1 MPVPAADGNA
11 DQVLTIAV
19 LPGDGIGIE
28 VMDAA
33 LAVLRQLQQQVPGL
47 QLRLQHC
54 SAGAS
59 EYQQSGTAL
68 PQETLQACRN
78 ADAVLLG
85 AMGLPHVR
93 QPDGREVTPQIDLRE
108 HFQLY
113 QGIRPAYLHH
123 DMDTPLRSVQAGEID
138 LIVVRESTEG
148 LFHSRGQQVAPDAD
162 TVDDLLRVTRTGS
175 HRLFH
180 AAFRLA
186 RQRRRKLTLVDKAN
200 VLPSMVLFRR
210 YFDEIAE
217 QYPDVQTERMYVDAA
232 ALHMVRRPQSFDV
245 IVTENM
251 FGDILSDLAA
261 ALVGGMGMAPSADIG
276 DHVAVFQPCH
286 GTAPDIAGLG
296 IANPI
301 AMILSLGMMLEWLG
315 TETTR
320 SAAAL
325 LRTAVVTALR
335 DPAVRTPDLGGN
347 CTTAAITQAVLAGL
361 QAG

>member
-1 MPVPAADGNA
+1 MPAAVNEATPDS
-11 DQVLTIAV
+11 DLTIAV

-33 LAVLRQLQQQVPGL
+33 LVVLQQLQLLVPGL

-54 SAGAS
+54 PAGAA
-59 EYQQSGTAL
+59 EYQRSGTAL
-68 PQETLQACRN
+68 PAETLLACRD

-113 QGIRPAYLHH
+113 QGIRPAYLYHQT
-123 DMDTPLRSVQAGEID
+123 DTPLRSLQAGEID

-148 LFHSRGQQVAPDAD
+148 LFHSRGQQIATNAE
-162 TVDDLLRVTRTGS
+162 TVDDTLRVTRKGS
-175 HRLFH
+175 ERLFH
-180 AAFRLA
+180 SAFRLA
-186 RQRRRKLTLVDKAN
+186 LKRRQKLTLVDKAN

-210 YFDEIAE
+210 YFDQIAKL
-217 QYPDVQTERMYVDAA
+217 YPDVQTERMYVDAA

-276 DHVAVFQPCH
+276 EDVAVFQPCH
-286 GTAPDIAGLG
+286 GTAPDIAGKG
-296 IANPI
+296 IANPV
-301 AMILSLGMMLEWLG
+301 AMILSLGMMLDWLN
-315 TETTR
+315 TPATR
-320 SAAAL
+320 SAAVL
-325 LRTAVVTALR
+325 LRNAVSDALHDTTA
-335 DPAVRTPDLGGN
+335 RTPDLGGN
-347 CTTAAITQAVLAGL
+347 CTTAHVTDAVLASL
-361 QAG
+361 RNS

>member
-1 MPVPAADGNA
+1 MPAAVDEA
-11 DQVLTIAV
+11 TPDSDLTIAV

-33 LAVLRQLQQQVPGL
+33 LVVLQQLQLLVPGL

-54 SAGAS
+54 PAGAA
-59 EYQQSGTAL
+59 EYQRSGTAL
-68 PQETLQACRN
+68 PAETLLACRN

-113 QGIRPAYLHH
+113 QGIRPAYLYHQA
-123 DMDTPLRSVQAGEID
+123 DTPLRSLQAGEID

-148 LFHSRGQQVAPDAD
+148 LFHSRGQQIATNAE
-162 TVDDLLRVTRTGS
+162 TVDDTLRVTRKGS
-175 HRLFH
+175 ERLFH
-180 AAFRLA
+180 SAFRLA
-186 RQRRRKLTLVDKAN
+186 LKRRQKLTLVDKAN

-210 YFDEIAE
+210 YFDQIAKL
-217 QYPDVQTERMYVDAA
+217 YPDVQTERMYVDAA

-276 DHVAVFQPCH
+276 EDVAVFQPCH
-286 GTAPDIAGLG
+286 GTAPDIAGKG
-296 IANPI
+296 IANPV
-301 AMILSLGMMLEWLG
+301 AMILSLGMMLDWLD
-315 TETTR
+315 TPATR
-320 SAAAL
+320 SAAVL
-325 LRTAVVTALR
+325 LRNAVSDALQDTTA
-335 DPAVRTPDLGGN
+335 RTPDLGGN
-347 CTTAAITQAVLAGL
+347 CTTAHVTDAVLASL
-361 QAG
+361 RNS

>member
-1 MPVPAADGNA
+1 MPAAVNEATPDS
-11 DQVLTIAV
+11 DLTIAV

-33 LAVLRQLQQQVPGL
+33 LVVLQQLQLLVPGL

-54 SAGAS
+54 PAGAA
-59 EYQQSGTAL
+59 EYQRSGTAL
-68 PQETLQACRN
+68 PAETLLACRD

-113 QGIRPAYLHH
+113 QGIRPAYLYHQA
-123 DMDTPLRSVQAGEID
+123 DTPLRSLQAGEID

-148 LFHSRGQQVAPDAD
+148 LFHSRGQQIATNAE
-162 TVDDLLRVTRTGS
+162 TVDDTLRVTRKGS
-175 HRLFH
+175 ERLFH
-180 AAFRLA
+180 SAFRLA
-186 RQRRRKLTLVDKAN
+186 LKRRQKLTLVDKAN

-210 YFDEIAE
+210 YFDQIAKL
-217 QYPDVQTERMYVDAA
+217 YPDVQTERMYVDAA

-245 IVTENM
+245 FVTENM

-276 DHVAVFQPCH
+276 EDVAVFQPCH
-286 GTAPDIAGLG
+286 GTAPDIAGKG
-296 IANPI
+296 IANPV
-301 AMILSLGMMLEWLG
+301 AMILSLGMMLDWLD
-315 TETTR
+315 TPATR
-320 SAAAL
+320 SAAVL
-325 LRTAVVTALR
+325 LRNAVSDALQATTA
-335 DPAVRTPDLGGN
+335 RTPDLGGN
-347 CTTAAITQAVLAGL
+347 CTTAHVTDAVLASL
-361 QAG
+361 RNS

>member
-1 MPVPAADGNA
+1 MPAAVNEATPDS
-11 DQVLTIAV
+11 DLTIAV

-33 LAVLRQLQQQVPGL
+33 LVVLQQLQLQVPGL

-54 SAGAS
+54 PAGAA
-59 EYQQSGTAL
+59 EYQRSGTAL
-68 PQETLQACRN
+68 PAETLLACRD

-93 QPDGREVTPQIDLRE
+93 QPDGREVTPQIDLRD

-113 QGIRPAYLHH
+113 QGIRPAYLYHQT
-123 DMDTPLRSVQAGEID
+123 DTPLRSLQAGEID

-148 LFHSRGQQVAPDAD
+148 LFHSRGQQIATNAE
-162 TVDDLLRVTRTGS
+162 TVDDTLRVTRKGS
-175 HRLFH
+175 ERLFH
-180 AAFRLA
+180 SAFRLA
-186 RQRRRKLTLVDKAN
+186 LKRRQKLTLVDKAN

-210 YFDEIAE
+210 YFDQIAKL
-217 QYPDVQTERMYVDAA
+217 YPDVQTERMYVDAA

-276 DHVAVFQPCH
+276 EDVAVFQPCH
-286 GTAPDIAGLG
+286 GTAPDIAGKG
-296 IANPI
+296 IANPV
-301 AMILSLGMMLEWLG
+301 AMILSLGMMLDWLN
-315 TETTR
+315 TPATR
-320 SAAAL
+320 SAAVL
-325 LRTAVVTALR
+325 LRNAVSDALHDTTA
-335 DPAVRTPDLGGN
+335 RTPDLGGN
-347 CTTAAITQAVLAGL
+347 CTTAHVTDAVLASL
-361 QAG
+361 RNS

>member
-1 MPVPAADGNA
+1 MPAADRDA
-11 DQVLTIAV
+11 DQILTIAV

-33 LAVLRQLQQQVPGL
+33 LVVLRQLQHRIP
-47 QLRLQHC
+47 RLQIHLRHC
-54 SAGAS
+54 AAGAS
-59 EYQQSGTAL
+59 EYQRSGTAL
-68 PQETLQACRN
+68 PDETLQICRD

-113 QGIRPAYLHH
+113 QGIRPAYLYHE
-123 DMDTPLRSVQAGEID
+123 MDTPLRSVQAGGID

-148 LFHSRGQQVAPDAD
+148 LFHSRGQRIAPDAE

-175 HRLFH
+175 QRLFH
-180 AAFRLA
+180 AAFQLA
-186 RQRRRKLTLVDKAN
+186 RKRRRKLTLVDKAN

-261 ALVGGMGMAPSADIG
+261 ALIGGMGMAPSADIG
-276 DHVAVFQPCH
+276 EDVAVFQPCH
-286 GTAPDIAGLG
+286 GTAPDIAGQG
-296 IANPI
+296 IANPM
-301 AMILSLGMMLEWLG
+301 AMILSLEMMLEWLG
-315 TETTR
+315 PETTR

-347 CTTAAITQAVLAGL
+347 CTTDQLTEAVLACLRTG
-361 QAG
+361 

>member
-1 MPVPAADGNA
+1 MTVPAAELDA
-11 DQVLTIAV
+11 DRVLTIAV

-33 LAVLRQLQQQVPGL
+33 LAVLRQLQQRFPLL
-47 QLRLQHC
+47 QLSLRHC
-54 SAGAS
+54 SAGAA
-59 EYQQSGTAL
+59 EYQRSGTAL
-68 PQETLQACRN
+68 PEETLQACRD

-113 QGIRPAYLHH
+113 QGIRPAFLYHE
-123 DMDTPLRSVQAGEID
+123 MDTPLRAPRAGEID

-148 LFHSRGQQVAPDAD
+148 LFHSRGQRVAPDAE
-162 TVDDLLRVTRTGS
+162 TVDDLLRVTRHGS
-175 HRLFH
+175 QRLFH
-180 AAFRLA
+180 AAFQLA
-186 RQRRRKLTLVDKAN
+186 RKRRRRLTLVDKAN

-232 ALHMVRRPQSFDV
+232 ALHMVRRPHTFDV

-276 DHVAVFQPCH
+276 DEVAVFQPCH
-286 GTAPDIAGLG
+286 GTAPDIAGQG

-320 SAAAL
+320 SAAAML
-325 LRTAVVTALR
+325 QRAVLTALQ
-335 DPAVRTPDLGGN
+335 DPAVRTPDLGGT
-347 CTTAAITQAVLAGL
+347 CTTERMTEAVLACL